1 MGKKDKH
8 KLGQSRNNPI
18 FKVANGKL
26 KQKNKPK
33 EVTTKL
39 KKVRIYNIKA
49 VFELLGFFLI
59 VYKLFL
65 QISKQKTIKEVD
77 DQLKSL
83 QNNSISVNGKAKN
96 KADSK
101 IDPSGVLAKK
111 KANVDDLVEVMD
123 TANMNSKK

>member
-39 KKVRIYNIKA
+39 KKVRNNI
-49 VFELLGFFLI
+49 GF
-59 VYKLFL
+59 
-65 QISKQKTIKEVD
+65 D
-77 DQLKSL
+77 
-83 QNNSISVNGKAKN
+83 
-96 KADSK
+96 
-101 IDPSGVLAKK
+101 
-111 KANVDDLVEVMD
+111 
-123 TANMNSKK
+123 

>member
-8 KLGQSRNNPI
+8 KLGSSRNNPI

-39 KKVRIYNIKA
+39 KKIT
-49 VFELLGFFLI
+49 
-59 VYKLFL
+59 
-65 QISKQKTIKEVD
+65 KQKTIKEVD

-83 QNNSISVNGKAKN
+83 QNNSISMNGKVKS
-96 KADSK
+96 KADTK
-101 IDPSGVLAKK
+101 INPSAVLEKK
-111 KANVDDLVEVMD
+111 KANIDDLVDVMD

>member
-39 KKVRIYNIKA
+39 KKVRIYIKA

-59 VYKLFL
+59 VYKLGL

>member
-1 MGKKDKH
+1 MGKNDKH

-59 VYKLFL
+59 VYKLVITDL
-65 QISKQKTIKEVD
+65 Q
-77 DQLKSL
+77 
-83 QNNSISVNGKAKN
+83 AKN
-96 KADSK
+96 DQR
-101 IDPSGVLAKK
+101 SG
-111 KANVDDLVEVMD
+111 
-123 TANMNSKK
+123 